1 MTELIVGI
9 IGIVMFF
16 GTIWYI
22 VYKLKEV
29 TKK

>member
-1 MTELIVGI
+1 MEQIIVGI

-22 VYKLKEV
+22 VYKLKEA